1 MQSNSSGNPTMN
13 NVNNINALNHIN
25 TNSSMSQNS
34 NINNITEKNSVNSK
48 NDKLDNTNVDTLVK
62 KLNETKDINLKMG
75 VVDKLIKLCGSAQ
88 LKGIILDN
96 LIKGL
101 VNSI

>member
-1 MQSNSSGNPTMN
+1 MN
-13 NVNNINALNHIN
+13 NNLEK
-25 TNSSMSQNS
+25 MSA
-34 NINNITEKNSVNSK
+34 NSK

-62 KLNETKDINLKMG
+62 KLNETKDINLKVG